1 MIAYDKK
8 LHIIVGFL
16 ISLLGYYLF
25 TSLLAGFVLAALAG
39 MLKEV
44 RDKITGKVTPEGLD
58 ILATAAGGSIPTV
71 AATIYYL
78 LRW

>member
-1 MIAYDKK
+1 MTAYDKK

-44 RDKITGKVTPEGLD
+44 IDKITGKGTPELMD
-58 ILATAAGGSIPTV
+58 FI
-71 AATIYYL
+71 ATIIGGL
-78 LRW
+78 LVILTYGII